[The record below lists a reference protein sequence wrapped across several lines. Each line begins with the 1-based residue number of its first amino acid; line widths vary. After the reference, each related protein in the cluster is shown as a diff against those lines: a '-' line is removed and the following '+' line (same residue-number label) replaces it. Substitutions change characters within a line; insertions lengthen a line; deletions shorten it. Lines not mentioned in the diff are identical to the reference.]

1 MEQININIIP
11 HTHWDK
17 EWYFTSSR
25 SLIYSLKDFDE
36 IIEELETNSDF
47 KCFHLDGQ
55 LSIIEE
61 YLELHPNKLNQIIN
75 LVQKGKLIIGPW
87 YTQPDT
93 LVISGENLL
102 KNLELGIDYAKKF
115 GKYQSIG
122 YLPDSFGMS
131 SQMPQIYK
139 NFNLSFAFFRRGI
152 AKHLVNNREFLWKS
166 PDGSKIF
173 THNLHHYGNMAY
185 PPNET
190 SEICEYFKNMVTLL
204 QTSSNSNTVLL
215 FNGEDQKPIRK
226 NLPKLIE
233 IGNKNT
239 PFKIQMLDLET
250 ALKDLEKEYNNKNLL
265 LPVYEGEFTFGQ
277 FSRTHK
283 SIYSTRVDLKQ
294 LNNKLENYL
303 SNIVEPMSVLAT
315 HFGLPNEQV
324 LLDKIWKLMLLNS
337 AHDSIGACNSDK
349 TNEEIKYRYLKSN
362 SLAKELVEYQMRELG
377 IRVKQKNITQF
388 QVYNLLPYVRSGEIE
403 IDLISPFKE
412 FEIKYAE
419 DIDVDFELLDI
430 ENVTETYLKKSLKE
444 LGVNNDENSKWQY
457 EVKNLYKC
465 KVKLIAENIPA
476 MGYQTLYLQKSDYLL
491 ESNIFEE
498 KNNIE
503 NKRYKIEF
511 DNNQLRL
518 IDKENKK
525 TFSNILTIIDDGD
538 EGDSYDYSEPKSNS
552 IVEAKFNKITVKETA
567 LSQKM
572 ILEGYLL
579 LPKDLSDRV
588 TQNDCIQQP
597 VTLSLKLNKVVTED
611 GIFVQVKTINKVDE
625 HRLRIL
631 INTEEKN
638 DFSYADIQFGTI
650 KRPTYLP
657 EVEVW
662 KKEKWDEK
670 PRTIEPLQSFVA
682 NGFKSGNIQIV
693 TECVREYQFVG
704 EGYSSIAM
712 TLYRSVPYLGKSDL
726 QDRPG
731 RESGTKVRTEGTR
744 HINEEIVSDYVVRIL
759 TKSDDEHS
767 CSKFAKEILTPFI
780 GYQSAPYK
788 NNTDEF
794 VISVNENRNLELN
807 YSLLEFN
814 SPLVVSIIKNAR
826 NSKNILLRVFNPKLN
841 ESVFLDTKV
850 DIQSKK
856 LMFESIVNT
865 LEESKNINSIFEIKQ
880 CQFKTISLKNE

>member
-36 IIEELETNSDF
+36 IIDELETNSDF

-61 YLELHPNKLNQIIN
+61 YLELHPYRLTQIIN
-75 LVQKGKLIIGPW
+75 LVQNGKLIIGPW

-102 KNLELGIDYAKKF
+102 KNLELGIYYAKKF

-139 NFNLSFAFFRRGI
+139 SFNLSFAFFRRGI
-152 AKHLVNNREFLWKS
+152 AKHLVNNREFLWQS
-166 PDGSKIF
+166 PDGSKLF

-190 SEICEYFKNMVTLL
+190 SEICDYFKNMVALL
-204 QTSSNSNTVLL
+204 QSSSRSNIVLL

-233 IGNKNT
+233 IGNNNT
-239 PFKIQMLDLET
+239 PFKIQMIDLET
-250 ALKDLEKEYNNKNLL
+250 ALKNLEKEYNNKNLL

-303 SNIVEPMSVLAT
+303 SNIVEPMSVLANQ
-315 HFGLPNEQV
+315 FDLPNEQV

-349 TNEEIKYRYLKSN
+349 TNEEIKYRYLKVN
-362 SLAKELVEYQMRELG
+362 SLVKELVEYQMRELG
-377 IRVKQKNITQF
+377 LRVKQKNITQF

-403 IDLISPFKE
+403 LDLISPFKE
-412 FEIKYAE
+412 FKIKYDE
-419 DIDVDFELLDI
+419 NINTHFELLDI

-457 EVKNLYKC
+457 EVESLYKC

-476 MGYQTLYLQKSDYLL
+476 MGYQTFYLEKSDNLL
-491 ESNIFEE
+491 ELNIFEE
-498 KNNIE
+498 KNCIE

-525 TFSNILTIIDDGD
+525 IFSNIFTIVDDGD
-538 EGDSYDYSEPKSNS
+538 EGDSYDYSEPQLNS
-552 IVEAKFNKITVKETA
+552 TIEVKFNKIIVKETE

-572 ILEGYLL
+572 ILEGYLQ
-579 LPKDLSDRV
+579 LPKSLSDRA

-597 VTLSLKLNKVVTED
+597 VTLSLKLNRIVNED

-625 HRLRIL
+625 HRLRLL
-631 INTEEKN
+631 INTEKQNE
-638 DFSYADIQFGTI
+638 FSYADIQFGTI

-657 EVEVW
+657 EVEIW

-670 PRTIEPLQSFVA
+670 PRTIEPLQSFVT
-682 NGFKSGNIQIV
+682 NGFNPGNIQIV

-704 EGYSSIAM
+704 KEYSSIAM

-759 TKSDDEHS
+759 TKSDDEYS

-794 VISVNENRNLELN
+794 VISVKENRNLELN

-826 NSKNILLRVFNPKLN
+826 NSKNILLRVFNPNLN
-841 ESVFLDTKV
+841 TSVFWDAKV
-850 DIQSKK
+850 DIQSQK
-856 LMFESIVNT
+856 LMFESIVNA
-865 LEESKNINSIFEIKQ
+865 LEEVENTNLICEIKQ